1 MKLSNALII
10 RLGNLGLANTHEHDL
25 KVDAAYPVFRFR
37 RDAMRV
43 YRELAEHQAALRKE
57 AGEDKAKFDELN
69 AAFLKDTSEVYAT
82 PIGVQDFLLLSAE
95 NRRTPVPGK
104 DTFVDFFHTFENDL
118 EGILWADEIPAPESE
133 VKP

>member
-10 RLGNLGLANTHEHDL
+10 RMGNLGLANTHEHDL
-25 KVDAAYPVFRFR
+25 GGDAAYRAFRFR

-43 YRELAEHQAALRKE
+43 YRDLADHQAALRAE
-57 AGEDKAKFDELN
+57 AGDDKAKFDELN
-69 AAFLKDTSEVYAT
+69 AAFLKDVSEVYAT
-82 PIGVQDFLLLSAE
+82 PISVQDFLLLSAE

-104 DTFVDFFHTFENDL
+104 DTFVDFFHAFENDL
-118 EGILWADEIPAPESE
+118 EGILWADEQPAPQSE

>member
-1 MKLSNALII
+1 M
-10 RLGNLGLANTHEHDL
+10 NTIWEETRPT
-25 KVDAAYPVFRFR
+25 VPSAFAVTQCGCTAIWPITRPR
-37 RDAMRV
+37 S
-43 YRELAEHQAALRKE
+43 

-69 AAFLKDTSEVYAT
+69 AAFLKDVSEVYAT
-82 PIGVQDFLLLSAE
+82 PISVQDFLLLSAE

-118 EGILWADEIPAPESE
+118 EGILWADEQPAPQSE